1 MKEKVEV
8 VIAQFNSIVGDLC
21 GNTDKII
28 NIITE
33 NRSLDIKKIIIFPEL
48 ALCGYSPEDLLLRKD
63 FSIAVKS
70 SIEKIKENV
79 GSNEYLILGAPN
91 YSEDMSE
98 IWNSAYIMNNKKIN
112 HIYDKQFLPN
122 YGVFD
127 EKRYFSKG
135 NSNFVIDI
143 NNNKICILVCEDL
156 WNFQNLY
163 EKNLEDI
170 DFLISIN
177 ASPFENTKVSKR
189 IDVFKKIVEKHNF
202 NLIYLN
208 SVGGQDEIVF
218 DGSSFLMDRNSN
230 LVHRCNTFK
239 EENYKFFIL
248 DKEFSNDNTYR
259 VETNTD
265 ELEDLYEAI
274 KVGTYD
280 YIKKSNL
287 NGVLLGLSGGIDS
300 ALTLAIAGDIF
311 KKNDIEA
318 VLLPS
323 IYTSDLSIQ
332 LAEEQCNLLGVN
344 FSTIS
349 IKDVDNAIN
358 NTLKQRFDGL
368 SRDITEENIQARAR
382 GLLLMSISNKI
393 GKILLTTGNKS
404 ELAVGYSTLYGD
416 MSGSFAPLKDI
427 YKTDVYNLA
436 KFRNKISRV
445 IPEGVIERL
454 PTAELAQDQ
463 YDIDTLPQYDILDK
477 ILKAFIEEKKSLSEI
492 CDLGFEKSLVS
503 NVINMVIRNEYKR
516 RQYAPGVKV
525 SEKSFGRDRRFPIVS
540 RFKY

>member
-189 IDVFKKIVEKHNF
+189 IDVFKKIVEKYNF

-248 DKEFSNDNTYR
+248 DKEFSNDNSYR

-382 GLLLMSISNKI
+382 GLLLMSISNKT